1 MVIVYNISM
10 FYQLQTKSSFSFYQS
25 SVLIEDYA
33 LRASEL
39 NYGGIAICD
48 ENLYGYPALSQAC
61 EKYHLKPIF
70 GYHISLSCSQD
81 FTLSGSLYVLNEQGY
96 LNLCKL
102 LAEKVKVYSLPLLS
116 KYHEGLAL
124 IINTDNDFYQ
134 ENFLTMLS
142 RDFIA
147 YKKIFEDNFYFGI
160 SLYSQDDQKEVTS
173 FYDYCKSY
181 DYQTIAYPKCEYV
194 RKNEAYKRNLLFVA
208 KNFNPETDMVPQ
220 LEETGPYFL
229 LSEKALSSIYRK
241 EDIQAT
247 ETFVNKINFTFFTKR
262 GHLVTFENED
272 EKLKEDS
279 IKGLQVK
286 LNTTSLP
293 KEYQER
299 LDYELDVIK
308 NMHFSSYFL
317 VVDDYVRFAKNSGIK
332 VGPGRGSAG
341 GSLVAYAL
349 DITQVDPLRFDL
361 TFERFLNPNRVTMPD
376 IDIDFE
382 DERRNEVV
390 AYLKK
395 KYGEDHISDIVT
407 FVKLKP
413 KSCLNMIGPV
423 LGIQPNRLKKL
434 TQSISDKASDF
445 TQAKEDPIKKE
456 AFLRL
461 YQDPYY
467 QRICDIAQSLMG
479 LPINTS
485 IHAPGAIIS
494 QDPIYLTCP
503 VKEGKTGTVL
513 YEYPNMEQLG
523 FLKVDILA
531 LSNLTFLK
539 HIEEKIL
546 ANKKAL
552 PDIYHDLDN
561 RQVYQILNQED
572 VVEIFQ
578 LDTSYGMRKTIRQ
591 IKPSRF
597 TDLAATIALFRP
609 GPMDYIPNFAN
620 RKHGKE
626 KISYADH
633 RLKEILDETYG
644 IMVYQEQIMKAVQVL
659 ANFSLGEADLFR
671 RAISKKQISKMEA
684 YKEKFIAGCKN
695 NGIEEKNANAIFMD
709 IEKFAQYGFNKAHAY
724 AYGLIT
730 YSLLYYKAFFPIE
743 FYSTALEMESFS
755 SYKVTAMIDELKKRH
770 LKMKNPNINL
780 SLKNQYRFMDSDI
793 YLPLSIAA
801 HGDKLI
807 DDIMME
813 REQGPFTSF
822 YDFAKRMDSKITT
835 NDYRTIY
842 SLIDAGCFDSLS
854 KSRLAMKNDLDSY
867 MGFAHFDYPI
877 ENIPPL
883 SDNGEDIG
891 EMLYLEKMALGKIL
905 SVRLSR
911 IFYKENYHTFIV
923 TDTSAMELAN
933 LVTIDDEDRHYRL
946 YLEGKQN
953 INKYDFILVKGN
965 LPFKDN
971 IAIHAEDVINCNR
984 KVVKHE

>member
-1 MVIVYNISM
+1 M
-10 FYQLQTKSSFSFYQS
+10 FYQLQTKTSFNFYQS
-25 SVLIEDYA
+25 SVLIDDYA
-33 LRASEL
+33 SRANEL
-39 NYGGIAICD
+39 HYGGIAITD
-48 ENLYGYPALSQAC
+48 SNLYGYPALSQAC
-61 EKYHLKPIF
+61 EKYHLKPIYGF
-70 GYHISLSCSQD
+70 HISLDCSCD
-81 FTLSGSLYVLNEQGY
+81 FSLEANLYVLNEQGY

-102 LAEKVKVYSLPLLS
+102 LAEKKETYSLPLLS
-116 KYHEGLAL
+116 KYHDGLAL
-124 IINTDNDFYQ
+124 IVNTDPDYYHD
-134 ENFLTMLS
+134 NFLTMLS
-142 RDFIA
+142 KDFLA
-147 YKKIFEDNFYFGI
+147 YKKVFQDNFYFGI
-160 SLYSQDDQKEVTS
+160 SLYSLDDQNEVTTL
-173 FYDYCKSY
+173 YEYCKSY
-181 DYQTIAYPKCEYV
+181 DYNTIAFPKCEYV
-194 RKNEAYKRNLLFVA
+194 RKIDAYKKNLLMVC
-208 KNFNPETDMVPQ
+208 KNFDSDKDNIPQ

-229 LSEKALSSIYRK
+229 LSEKALASVYRQ
-241 EDIQAT
+241 EDIKAT
-247 ETFVNKINFTFFTKR
+247 EDFYHKIDFTFFKKR
-262 GHLVTFENED
+262 GHLVTYKNED
-272 EKLKEDS
+272 EQLKEDS
-279 IKGLQVK
+279 IKGLLAK
-286 LNTTSLP
+286 LHLTSLP
-293 KEYQER
+293 KEYEER
-299 LDYELDVIK
+299 LNYELSVIK

-317 VVDDYVRFAKNSGIK
+317 IVDDYVRYAKNSGIK

-390 AYLKK
+390 SYLKK

-423 LGIQPNRLKKL
+423 LGVQANRLKKL
-434 TQSISDKASDF
+434 TQSISDKATNF
-445 TQAKEDPIKKE
+445 KEAKDDPIKGESFTK
-456 AFLRL
+456 L

-467 QRICDIAQSLMG
+467 QKICDIAESLMG

-494 QDPIYLTCP
+494 QDPIYITCP
-503 VKEGKTGTVL
+503 VRDGKTGTVL

-539 HIEEKIL
+539 HIEEKIV
-546 ANKKAL
+546 ANKKEL
-552 PDIYHDLDN
+552 PDIYADLDN
-561 RQVYQILNQED
+561 PKVYQVLNQED

-591 IKPSRF
+591 IKPSSF

-609 GPMDYIPNFAN
+609 GPMDYIPNFAA

-626 KISYADH
+626 KISYADT
-633 RLKEILDETYG
+633 RLKDILDETYG

-659 ANFSLGEADLFR
+659 AGFSLGEADLFR

-684 YKEKFIAGCKN
+684 YKTKFIDGCKAN
-695 NGIEEKNANAIFMD
+695 KITQGNAENIFAD

-730 YSLLYYKAFFPIE
+730 YSLLYYKTFYPIE

-755 SYKVTAMIDELKKRH
+755 SYKVTSIIEELRKRH
-770 LKMKNPNINL
+770 IKMRNPNINI
-780 SLKNQYRFMDSDI
+780 SLKSGYHFSDKDV
-793 YLPLSIAA
+793 YLPLNGAVHA
-801 HGDKLI
+801 DKLVDAI
-807 DDIMME
+807 DKE
-813 REQGPFTSF
+813 RGNGPFTSF
-822 YDFAKRMDSKITT
+822 YDFAKRMDSYITQ
-835 NDYRTIY
+835 NDYKAIY
-842 SLIDAGCFDSLS
+842 SLIDGGCFDSLC
-854 KSRLAMKNDLDSY
+854 KSRVAMKNSLDSY
-867 MGFAHFDYPI
+867 LGFAHFDYPI

-883 SDNGEDIG
+883 KDDGEDIG

-905 SVRLSR
+905 SVRLPR
-911 IFYKENYHTFIV
+911 IFYKEDYHTFIV
-923 TDTSAMELAN
+923 TDTSALELAN
-933 LVTIDDEDRHYRL
+933 VVTIDDENRHYRL
-946 YLEGKQN
+946 YLDQKQD
-953 INKYDFILVKGN
+953 ISKYDFILVKGN
-965 LPFKDN
+965 IPFKDN